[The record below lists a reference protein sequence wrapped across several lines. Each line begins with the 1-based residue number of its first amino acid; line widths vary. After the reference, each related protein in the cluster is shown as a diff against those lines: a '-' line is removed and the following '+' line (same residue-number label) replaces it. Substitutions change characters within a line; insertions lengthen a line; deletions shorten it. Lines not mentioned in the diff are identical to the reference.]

1 MTRDPDGQPLPHRDE
16 SAADARRAPA
26 PVVHLAARRPRR
38 SAGHLEAV
46 DHQPD
51 DPPPSAA

>member
-1 MTRDPDGQPLPHRDE
+1 MTRDPDGQALPHRDE
-16 SAADARRAPA
+16 SADVERRAPA

-38 SAGHLEAV
+38 CAGHLEAV

-51 DPPPSAA
+51 DPPPRAA